1 MVCSMTAYSRVS
13 AQGSWGMATWEI
25 RTVNHRYFDCV
36 IKMPDFLRSLETN
49 IRQKLQQDL
58 QRGRVECVLNFQ
70 PGERGVNLKLNVELL
85 KKLATAITETKKYLP
100 TLATVDPMQVLAW
113 PQILEIIEGDQEL
126 IQEPIWQL
134 FTETLADLLI
144 VRGREGLVLGEVIT
158 RDLQQ
163 ILVIVGDITSKIT
176 QVFTKQREK
185 IMQRLEEIKKDLDQ
199 SRLEQEMVYLAQRLD
214 IAEELARLTAHSQE
228 AQRVLATGGCVGKR
242 LDFLFQELHREA
254 NTLAAKSLD
263 VTITQAVVE
272 IKVLIEQMREQTQNI
287 V

>member
-100 TLATVDPMQVLAW
+100 TLATVDPMQVLTW